1 MGKEATATAKAGEKD
16 TATAKAGEKDT
27 DTPTEADHAEI
38 FGWSAIFIT

>member
-16 TATAKAGEKDT
+16 TA
-27 DTPTEADHAEI
+27 TPTEADHAEI